1 MKKKSQAITP
11 DYNEWR
17 KNRYRIF
24 NEKINHFKDHPRY
37 EWLRKYAND
46 AMNANEGYGYLQIQ
60 GEDFIKRIEKMPL
73 DYIKDWL
80 DGKNKLEWR
89 NNL

>member
-1 MKKKSQAITP
+1 MKKKSQAIIP

-24 NEKINHFKDHPRY
+24 NEKISHFKDHPRY

-46 AMNANEGYGYLQIQ
+46 AMNANESCGYLQIK

-89 NNL
+89 NDL